1 MGGDKR
7 GEGNGRDGKGRD
19 GKIGNDGE
27 GRDER
32 EGKERDGKVT
42 YPHSRVE
49 LLIVA
54 WIRPA
59 SAAASVRLHVAAY
72 NSNSSAAF
80 DHSSRSCRL
89 GGLEIGAC
97 SVSKQFRP
105 RLHRDCT
112 LLEANETSVWL
123 AGANKEDMLCF
134 DFRLD
139 RLDYVSRTEVCLPI

>member
-7 GEGNGRDGKGRD
+7 GEGNGRDGRGRD

-54 WIRPA
+54 WIRSA
-59 SAAASVRLHVAAY
+59 SAAASVRLHVAVY
-72 NSNSSAAF
+72 NSNLSAAF

-105 RLHRDCT
+105 RLHRDCIMKAKIIVT
-112 LLEANETSVWL
+112 LYINKKAVLPQGNRAMPQVFFSV
-123 AGANKEDMLCF
+123 
-134 DFRLD
+134 
-139 RLDYVSRTEVCLPI
+139 EVRQQHSLQV